1 MSDDFPGIDQPI
13 WISRT
18 EEAFPPRVLEIK
30 DKTRGLWMRSRID
43 PREIKQ
49 MPWLLPTVAI
59 VGSRAA
65 SGAGLEIARTMA
77 WELTRA
83 GILVLSGLARGID
96 SAAHEGALLAGG
108 RTVAVLACGLD
119 LCYPAEHKELAAR
132 ICQNGLLL
140 SEWRCGTQ
148 PLPWHFPRRNRLI
161 SALADIVVVVEA
173 ELRSGAFH
181 TVRFALDQGREVMA
195 VPRDPVIPGSKGPNR
210 LIQEGAAPAID
221 ASSVRAVL
229 ADLTNR
235 RDPCFEVRPV
245 EPGKIE
251 SPGQISVV
259 GYDSTKA
266 NHPCGA
272 GHSAGADHPATNS
285 AGKSSVLCPSDQQ
298 SVAAGLKSPAGDI
311 LAVLVKYG
319 SQTMEQI
326 IERLP
331 RESTK
336 AILAEMMVLEIEAHV
351 SRDKLGRYRIQRTY

>member
-1 MSDDFPGIDQPI
+1 MTDDFPGVDPPI
-13 WISRT
+13 WISRS
-18 EEAFPPRVLEIK
+18 EQAFPPRILEVK
-30 DKTRGLWMRSRID
+30 DRTKGLWMRSEID
-43 PREIKQ
+43 PRDITQ
-49 MPWLLPTVAI
+49 MPWLLPTVSI

-83 GILVLSGLARGID
+83 GALVISGLARGID

-140 SEWRCGTQ
+140 SEWRGGTQ

-195 VPRDPVIPGSKGPNR
+195 VPRDPVIPGSRGPNR
-210 LIQEGAAPAID
+210 LIRDGAAPAVD
-221 ASSVRAVL
+221 AGSVLEQL
-229 ADLTNR
+229 ADLTQR
-235 RDPCFEVRPV
+235 RVFSHEVPGG
-245 EPGKIE
+245 EPEKIV
-251 SPGQISVV
+251 SPGEV
-259 GYDSTKA
+259 STAGDKSAKA
-266 NHPCGA
+266 DHPVRA
-272 GHSAGADHPATNS
+272 SAGADHPARVL
-285 AGKSSVLCPSDQQ
+285 AGTSSVSCGSGRQANRAEPESL
-298 SVAAGLKSPAGDI
+298 AGDI
-311 LAVLVKYG
+311 LAVLVKNG
-319 SQTMEQI
+319 SQSIEQV

-331 RESTK
+331 REQTK
-336 AILAEMMVLEIEAHV
+336 AILAEMMVLEIEARV
-351 SRDKLGRYRIQRTY
+351 FRDKSGRYRIQRNH